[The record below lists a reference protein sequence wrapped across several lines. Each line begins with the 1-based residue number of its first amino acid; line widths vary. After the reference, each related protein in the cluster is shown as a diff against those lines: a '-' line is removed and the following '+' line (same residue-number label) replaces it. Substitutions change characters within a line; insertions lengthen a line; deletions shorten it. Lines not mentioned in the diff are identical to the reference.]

1 LSRLV
6 VVSNRVPNPA
16 NSRTRAGGLAV
27 ALEQALKQRGGVW
40 LGWSGEAVAEPD
52 PTPTLHAAGNVSY
65 AYLDLTPDDVQEYY
79 NGYSNRALWPLMHTR
94 LDLTEFARKDLASY
108 LDVNRRFATA
118 LAAMVREDD
127 IVWVHDYHMI
137 PLASELR
144 RLGLK
149 NRIGYF
155 HHIPWPAPD
164 ILTALPRHDD
174 LVRALL
180 QFDLV
185 GLQTEAD
192 ADNLFAYLTREYGLR
207 SNGRGIVGW
216 DDKTTRIAHF
226 PIGIE
231 TEGFAKRARRAGK
244 ASFVHEITES
254 LMGRKMIIGVD
265 RLDYSKGVPER
276 MAAFEKLIESDAD
289 WINKVTYLQITPRSR
304 SEVPEYADIERSVS
318 ETAGRVNGRFG
329 EANWTPI
336 RYVNRSY
343 GRTALAGLYRAAA
356 VGLVTPFRDGMN
368 LVAKEYVAAQ
378 DPEDPGVLV
387 LSRFAGAAAELD
399 GALLVN
405 PYDGEGVAKSIG
417 AALVMPLEERRA
429 RWREMWARLVEN
441 PVDVWADRFLS
452 ALEDSPPSL
461 ASRLL
466 GFMKSA
472 DNRFVTS
479 RGREALT
486 ALW

>member
-1 LSRLV
+1 MSRLV
-6 VVSNRVPNPA
+6 VVSNRVPNPSA
-16 NSRTRAGGLAV
+16 GPSRAGGLAV
-27 ALEQALKQRGGVW
+27 ALEQALKRRGGIW
-40 LGWSGEAVAEPD
+40 LGWSGETVPEPD
-52 PTPTLHAAGNVSY
+52 PAPTIRHAGLVSY
-65 AYLDLTPDDVQEYY
+65 AYLDLTPADVQEYY
-79 NGYSNRALWPLMHTR
+79 NGFSNRALWPLMHTR
-94 LDLTEFARKDLASY
+94 LDLTEFARRDLASY
-108 LDVNRRFATA
+108 LDVNRRFAR
-118 LAAMVREDD
+118 AMTSLLHEDD

-137 PLASELR
+137 PLAAELR
-144 RLGLK
+144 RLGVK

-174 LVRALL
+174 LVRSLL
-180 QFDLV
+180 QYDLV

-192 ADNLFAYLTREYGLR
+192 ADNLFAYLQREYGLR
-207 SNGRGIVGW
+207 PNGRGVVGW
-216 DDKTTRIAHF
+216 SDQQSRIGHF

-244 ASFVHEITES
+244 ASFVREITES

-276 MAAFEKLIESDAD
+276 MAAFEKLIEDDHD
-289 WINKVTYLQITPRSR
+289 WVNKVTYLQITPRSR
-304 SEVPEYADIERSVS
+304 TEVPEYADIERDVS
-318 ETAGRVNGRFG
+318 QTAGRVNGRFG

-336 RYVNRSY
+336 RYINRAY

-378 DPEDPGVLV
+378 DPENPGVLV

-405 PYDGEGVAKSIG
+405 PYDCEGMARAIG
-417 AALVMPLEERRA
+417 AALKMGLEERRA
-429 RWREMWARLVEN
+429 RWRTMWERLVDN
-441 PVDVWADRFLS
+441 TVDIWAETFLS
-452 ALEDSPPSL
+452 TLEDSPPSL

-472 DNRFVTS
+472 DQRFSTS
-479 RGREALT
+479 RGRETLT
-486 ALW
+486 VFW